1 MRASPRRPNAALIAA
16 SLSIA
21 LGCYEAKASLSLAP
35 KSSVRS
41 GSTLIKNTV
50 SGLSTLSLGGFEV
63 LGHVFLTPNLAM
75 GLGYKA
81 EFDLSNQVV
90 PLKGFEIQ
98 GRYYWWGQGTRVR
111 DEAALFSRSSRSQW
125 SAYAAATL
133 FAASYYIAT
142 GEGVDPLEG
151 DSNMILG
158 AVGVD
163 YALSNSLDLNLEGVM
178 STLSFSSDPETV
190 RFSAMGVAAGL
201 TYIF

>member
-1 MRASPRRPNAALIAA
+1 MRASLKRPKTLLLCAGFFAGVLSPDTHAALD
-16 SLSIA
+16 
-21 LGCYEAKASLSLAP
+21 LAP
-35 KSSVRS
+35 KSSIRS

-63 LGHVFLTPNLAM
+63 LGHVFLTPKLAM

-98 GRYYWWGQGTRVR
+98 GRYYWWGQGTRTR
-111 DEAALFSRSSRSQW
+111 DQAALFSRSSRSQW

-142 GEGVDPLEG
+142 GAGVDPLEG
-151 DSNMILG
+151 DANMILG
-158 AVGVD
+158 AVGID
-163 YALSNSLDLNLEGVM
+163 YALSSSLDLNIEAVM
-178 STLSFSSDPETV
+178 STLSFSSDPDTV
-190 RFSAMGVAAGL
+190 RFSTMGAAAGL